1 MYRLPGRIRKPC
13 DLCPRILIYYCI
25 LKKSYLY
32 KGTMNYQRTG
42 FGIGGRLTPAVKNIL
57 FANGIIFLMSAL
69 NLQLGYYISHYFALH
84 AYDVLYQFKIWQL
97 VTYMFLHGDFWHIF
111 FNMFV
116 FWMFG
121 TELETEW
128 GSKQFL
134 KYYFICGIGAGL
146 INILLTSSDPGYPG
160 TVGASGAIYG
170 IMVAYAIRYPDRH
183 VYIYFLFPVK
193 VKYLVGFLAL
203 VSFMSTWNAQGDG
216 IAHAA
221 HLGGMVVGWVYLKY
235 WHQFYK
241 LKSMF
246 QQLPQKHTR
255 AKPSPESGNEK
266 VDYYRK
272 KIDELLDKINRVGYL
287 NLTDEEKELLEE
299 GSKYLREHD
308 EGDYH

>member
-1 MYRLPGRIRKPC
+1 MY
-13 DLCPRILIYYCI
+13 
-25 LKKSYLY
+25 
-32 KGTMNYQRTG
+32 YQRQG

-57 FANGIIFLMSAL
+57 FANGIIFLMSVL
-69 NLQLGYYISHYFALH
+69 NQQLFYFLTTNFALQ

-97 VTYMFLHGDFWHIF
+97 VTYMFLHGGFWHLF

-121 TELETEW
+121 TELEMEW

-134 KYYFICGIGAGL
+134 KYYFICGIGAGI
-146 INILLTSSDPGYPG
+146 INILLTSSDPSYPG

-170 IMVAYAIRYPDRH
+170 IMVAYAIRYPDRL

-193 VKYLVGFLAL
+193 VKYLVGFLAA
-203 VSFMSTWNAQGDG
+203 VSFLSTWGSGADG

-221 HLGGMVVGWVYLKY
+221 HLGGMLVGWVYLKY
-235 WHQFYK
+235 WNHFYK
-241 LKSMF
+241 LKSLF
-246 QQLPQKHTR
+246 QHTPK
-255 AKPSPESGNEK
+255 KPLSRTMSNENDEK
-266 VDYYRK
+266 IEYYRK

-287 NLTDEEKELLEE
+287 KLSDEEKELLEE

-308 EGDYH
+308 DQNYH

>member
-1 MYRLPGRIRKPC
+1 
-13 DLCPRILIYYCI
+13 
-25 LKKSYLY
+25 
-32 KGTMNYQRTG
+32 MNYQRTG
-42 FGIGGRLTPAVKNIL
+42 FGLGGQLTPAVKNIL
-57 FANGIIFLMSAL
+57 FANGIIFLMSVL
-69 NLQLGYYISHYFALH
+69 NIQLGYFLSQTFALH
-84 AYDVLYQFKIWQL
+84 AYDVLYQFKVWQL

-121 TELETEW
+121 SELEMEW

-134 KYYFICGIGAGL
+134 KYYFICGVGAGI
-146 INILLTSSDPGYPG
+146 INILLTSSAPGYPG

-170 IMVAYAIRYPDRH
+170 VMVAYAIRYPDRL

-203 VSFMSTWNAQGDG
+203 ISFFSTWNSQGDG

-221 HLGGMVVGWVYLKY
+221 HLGGMAVGYVYLKY
-235 WHQFYK
+235 RNHFYK
-241 LKSMF
+241 IKSKF
-246 QQLPQKHTR
+246 QQTTKRTFDR
-255 AKPSPESGNEK
+255 TSSPPDEK

-308 EGDYH
+308 DANFH